1 MSTLLVVGDRVLIQP
16 RQGEQKTDSGLL
28 LPATVSAQEEVKGG
42 RIIKTGPGYLTPN
55 PEYSESE
62 TWKQTERPIRY
73 LPLQAE
79 VGDYAFF
86 IREKATEI
94 RFEGTDYLIV
104 PHAAILALVRD
115 TPEEGRSETTV
126 DELLDDE

>member
-86 IREKATEI
+86 LREKATEI

-126 DELLDDE
+126 DELLDGE

>member
-42 RIIKTGPGYLTPN
+42 RIMKTGPGYLTPN

-62 TWKQTERPIRY
+62 TWKQNERPIRY

-86 IREKATEI
+86 MREKATEI

>member
-42 RIIKTGPGYLTPN
+42 RIVKTGPGYLTPN

-62 TWKQTERPIRY
+62 TWKQNERPIRY

-86 IREKATEI
+86 MREKATEI

-126 DELLDDE
+126 EELLDDE

>member
-1 MSTLLVVGDRVLIQP
+1 L
-16 RQGEQKTDSGLL
+16 
-28 LPATVSAQEEVKGG
+28 
-42 RIIKTGPGYLTPN
+42 
-55 PEYSESE
+55 
-62 TWKQTERPIRY
+62 
-73 LPLQAE
+73 
-79 VGDYAFF
+79 
-86 IREKATEI
+86 REKATEI